1 MGVVV
6 SSSNSPMEPLFNVTH
21 MEMPHAAPL
30 LAGAEIV
37 SIIANVRDAKTSEV
51 NK

>member
-6 SSSNSPMEPLFNVTH
+6 SSTSSQMELLFNVTH
-21 MEMPHAAPL
+21 METHAAPI
-30 LAGAEIV
+30 LAGVEIV
-37 SIIANVRDAKTSEV
+37 SIIANVLVAKTSEG